1 MQLVGC
7 QDSLDRILDGS
18 GIGRFGTI
26 PVQLRSS
33 ATAAPA
39 ANRVDTTIVAMI
51 RVTLPCM
58 LSIHSFVMALP
69 PSGS

>member
-26 PVQLRSS
+26 PVQLRGV
-33 ATAAPA
+33 AGRA